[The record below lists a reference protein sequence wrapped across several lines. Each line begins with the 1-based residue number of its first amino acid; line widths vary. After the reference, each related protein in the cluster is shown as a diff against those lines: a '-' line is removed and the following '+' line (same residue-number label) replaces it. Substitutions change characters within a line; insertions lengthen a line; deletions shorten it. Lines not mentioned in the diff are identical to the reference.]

1 VKSSSILTTIFK
13 GVAVMTGL
21 LTRVMLKIPVVGEA
35 MLTSQNKILGKVF
48 PYLSFLGFQ
57 RGSSYE
63 IALSNWETYLG
74 LLGGDYE
81 KETVSPG
88 RNVYTFHK
96 CPAGYCR
103 REHLAACE
111 VTMVL
116 DNSLVEASGAKLVV
130 EKCIPTDGMCV
141 EVLLSRDE
149 AV

>member
-1 VKSSSILTTIFK
+1 MKSSSILTTIFK

-21 LTRVMLKIPVVGEA
+21 LTRAMLKAPVVGKA
-35 MLTSQNKILGKVF
+35 LLTGQNTILGKIF
-48 PYLSFLGFQ
+48 PHLSFLGF
-57 RGSSYE
+57 RKGSSYE
-63 IALSNWETYLG
+63 TALWNWEIYLG

-103 REHLAACE
+103 PDHLAACE
-111 VTMVL
+111 TTMVL

-130 EKCIPTDGMCV
+130 EKCIPTDGVCV
-141 EVLLSRDE
+141 EVLVSTEE
-149 AV
+149 AR